1 MVPQNDAPYQPPTNG
16 THGTSPEDGYAP
28 DEIARLT
35 GTSDVT
41 PWDELMPEQQLGY
54 ILRDARPDLWVKY
67 PYLDTLAQLWPN
79 DTLRALILEAWD
91 GLRRKAS
98 ILELAIQGYRHAL
111 TPALRTQA
119 LATIQ
124 PEALEWLWD
133 LYVLRNKVTL
143 VEGDPGRGKTY
154 LVLAICAAITQGFC
168 LPDQDGVVGPPDPAQ
183 AGNVLYITAEDGL
196 ADTIRPRADKLG
208 ADSERIFVVTLDDLF
223 PDGQPAFT
231 LGNLRPLEQAIR
243 ERQARLVVLDPIQA
257 FIGAKV
263 DIHKTNEV
271 RPLMTALAAMSARCG
286 CGCIA
291 MRHWTKGTGTKAL
304 YRGQAS
310 IDFSATARSVLVVG
324 TSPENAAHRI
334 MAQGKTN
341 LVGEAKSIVFT
352 ITDTGLEW
360 CGTSTLT
367 ADELA
372 MAQPERQ
379 RSKQRVE
386 AMAWLRDTLQS
397 GPQPS
402 KAVEAA
408 AEAVGI
414 TPKVLE
420 RAKARACVESFKQGP
435 IWYWRL
441 PTLRRWADYD
451 DDVPFS

>member
-1 MVPQNDAPYQPPTNG
+1 MTQPTPENQEPSG
-16 THGTSPEDGYAP
+16 ISVNGTSPEDGYAP

-35 GTSDVT
+35 GTSGMR
-41 PWDELMPEQQLGY
+41 PWDEMMPEEQLGY
-54 ILRDARPDLWVKY
+54 ILRDPRPDLWVKY
-67 PYLDTLAQLWPN
+67 PYLETLAHLWPH
-79 DTLRALILEAWD
+79 DTLRASILEAWD

-98 ILELAIQGYRHAL
+98 ILELAIQGYRHVL
-111 TPALRTQA
+111 TPALRTQS

-124 PEALEWLWD
+124 PEALEWLWYP
-133 LYVLRNKVTL
+133 YVLRNKLTL
-143 VEGDPGRGKTY
+143 IEGDPGRGKTY
-154 LVLAICAAITQGFC
+154 LVLAMAAAITRGFC
-168 LPDQDGVVGPPDPAQ
+168 LPDQDGGVGPPDPAQ
-183 AGNVLYITAEDGL
+183 AGHVLYITAEDGL

-208 ADSERIFVVTLDDLF
+208 ADGERIFVSTLEDLF

-231 LGNLRPLEQAIR
+231 LSNLAPLEQAIR

-263 DIHKTNEV
+263 DINMTNQV
-271 RPLMTALAAMSARCG
+271 RPLMTALAAMIARCG

-291 MRHWTKGTGTKAL
+291 MRHWTKGTGSKAL

-324 TSPENAAHRI
+324 TSPEHAAHRI
-334 MAQGKTN
+334 MAQGKQN
-341 LVGEAKSIVFT
+341 LVGEGKSIVFT

-360 CGTSTLT
+360 CGTSEIT

-379 RSKQRVE
+379 RSTQRVE

-414 TPKVLE
+414 TKKVLE
-420 RAKARACVESFKQGP
+420 RAKVRACVESFKQGP